1 MKRLVLSFVLADDG
15 ATALE
20 YGLIVALLSG
30 VVILAMTATGN
41 NMSALFGYIG
51 DTFSRAVGSGA
62 SGNTAS

>member
-1 MKRLVLSFVLADDG
+1 MQRLMLKFYYADDG

-41 NMSALFGYIG
+41 NMSALFDYIG
-51 DTFSRAVGSGA
+51 DTFAWAVGTPA
-62 SGNTAS
+62 PGNG